1 MVWWIG
7 LKGPS
12 KQEWKAV
19 GQRLWQTVFKWKRIE
34 KGVSGP
40 SIQESLSKI
49 DGPATPFVT
58 DSIYADLIVTIT
70 YK

>member
-1 MVWWIG
+1 MRISP
-7 LKGPS
+7 L
-12 KQEWKAV
+12 EWKAV
-19 GQRLWQTVFKWKRIE
+19 WQCLWQTAFQWKQMK

-70 YK
+70 YE